1 MSAAATTLRALN
13 RATLARQRLLDRR
26 PAKPA
31 EALSHLVALQAQVP
45 RPPFVGLWSRVSG
58 FTRDALVQAIRRR
71 TVVRATTLRG
81 TIHLM
86 TARDYLRFRA
96 CLQPGLDEVLKG
108 ILRARLAGMDA
119 VALERIGREFFAT
132 PRTFDELRDHL
143 AATGT
148 PDVRAAAYTIRLRV
162 PLVQVPDSAPWA
174 YPAQAGFQTAEAYL
188 GEDPG
193 PCGGLDALVTR
204 YLAAHGPATARDLAA
219 WAGMRDL
226 AEALDAIRPTLVTVK
241 GPGRSELFDL
251 PDAPRPDPDTPAP
264 VRFVPEYDNLIV
276 SRSDERVLP
285 RAFRSAVFL
294 PALRVA
300 ATVLVDGVV
309 AATWT
314 TARAR
319 DGASLAIR
327 PLAPIPRHARAEM
340 QAEAEALLRFLE
352 PDARTF
358 DVRLES

>member
-1 MSAAATTLRALN
+1 VTTAATTLRALN

-26 PAKPA
+26 SAKPA
-31 EALSHLVALQAQVP
+31 EALAQLVALQAQVP

-58 FTRDALVQAIRRR
+58 FTREALVTAIRRR
-71 TVVRATTLRG
+71 TIVRATTLRG

-86 TARDYLRFRA
+86 TARDYLRFRS
-96 CLQPGLDEVLKG
+96 CLQPGLDDVLKG
-108 ILRARLAGMDA
+108 ILRARLSGID
-119 VALERIGREFFAT
+119 VEALERIGRAFFET
-132 PRTFDELRDHL
+132 PRTFDELRAHL
-143 AATGT
+143 TATGV

-162 PLVQVPDSAPWA
+162 PLLQVPDPAPWA
-174 YPAQAGFQTAEAYL
+174 YPAQAGFQTASAYL
-188 GEDPG
+188 GEEPA
-193 PCGGLDALVTR
+193 PCGGLETLVTR
-204 YLAAHGPATARDLAA
+204 YLAAHGPSTARDLAA

-226 AEALDAIRPTLVTVK
+226 TATLEAMRPALVTLK

-251 PDAPRPDPDTPAP
+251 PDAPRPDPDAPAP
-264 VRFVPEYDNLIV
+264 IRFVPEYDNLIV
-276 SRSDERVLP
+276 ARSDERVLP

-319 DGASLAIR
+319 DRATLAIR
-327 PLAPIPRHARAEM
+327 PLAPVPRPARAEM
-340 QAEAEALLRFLE
+340 QAEGASLLRFLE